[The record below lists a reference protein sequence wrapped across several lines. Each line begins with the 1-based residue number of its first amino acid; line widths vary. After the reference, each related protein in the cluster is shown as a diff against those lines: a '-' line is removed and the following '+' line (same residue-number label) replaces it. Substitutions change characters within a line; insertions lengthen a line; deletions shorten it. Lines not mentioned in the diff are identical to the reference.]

1 VPFVRGHPE
10 VEEYALKPTALSG
23 SFGELDIRVGRVTAV
38 QEAMTRKPTY
48 RLSVDFGPEIGTKV
62 SCGAYRNYSADE
74 LVGRLVIAIVNLG
87 PKKMG
92 PEISEVLVL
101 GVTNAIG
108 ETIYLTPE
116 ADVPIGTE
124 VF

>member
-1 VPFVRGHPE
+1 M
-10 VEEYALKPTALSG
+10 KPTALSS

-48 RLSVDFGPEIGTKV
+48 RLTVDFGPEIGTKV

-74 LVGRLVIAIVNLG
+74 LVGRLVVAIVNLG
-87 PKKMG
+87 PKNMG
-92 PEISEVLVL
+92 PEISEVLVP
-101 GVTNAIG
+101 GVTNPLG
-108 ETIYLTPE
+108 GTIYLTPE
-116 ADVPIGTE
+116 ADVAVGAE